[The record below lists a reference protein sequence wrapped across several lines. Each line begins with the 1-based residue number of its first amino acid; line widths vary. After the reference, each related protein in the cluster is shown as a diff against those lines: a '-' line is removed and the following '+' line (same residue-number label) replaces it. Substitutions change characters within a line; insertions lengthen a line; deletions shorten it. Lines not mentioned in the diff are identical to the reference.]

1 MAELIIGAV
10 AAGGFLLLARF
21 SRERGLTVRWWGWA
35 LTLLGFLYGVFV
47 LEIVVE
53 FLREGTPKGAVVMG
67 TIMGFGGIV
76 WAVLLGRFVFRGAGK
91 LPASGPLET
100 EEGSHV

>member
-1 MAELIIGAV
+1 MAELVIGAL
-10 AAGGFLLLARF
+10 ATGGFLLLTRI
-21 SRERGLTVRWWGWA
+21 SRERGLTVRWWAWA

-76 WAVLLGRFVFRGAGK
+76 WAVLLGRFVFLGVGE
-91 LPASGPLET
+91 LSTGGPLEA

>member
-1 MAELIIGAV
+1 MAELIIGAA
-10 AAGGFLLLARF
+10 AAGGFLLLTRI
-21 SRERGLTVRWWGWA
+21 SRERGHSVKWWGWA

-47 LEIVVE
+47 LEIVIE

-76 WAVLLGRFVFRGAGK
+76 WAVLLGRFVFRGVGE
-91 LPASGPLET
+91 PPPGGPLET